1 MFWKR
6 NGEDAPEER
15 PEETRETAAGPIR
28 IERDA
33 QRPATILRVAGE
45 FEDRGGRIVEL
56 FKEVRSSRD
65 RTAVLPIHLSTE
77 DGERFVEVAT
87 RPWTPESVEA
97 ALQTAATVRDS
108 EHAGTELEILSAYPV
123 PEEVEYFFARSPGAL
138 LQLELLRGSLDKP
151 EEFAE
156 IFREA
161 TRRHWDVD
169 LAYETSCLPLV
180 EELLISAL
188 DADERTGKLPPI
200 LDALVGGLGCYLGEV
215 IRHETAAAGSWR
227 PAQEWGDGIVLDF
240 EDVSLDPIGKSHA
253 FLYEGPED
261 SLAFY
266 ADYVLEEIDDLP
278 PMVQE
283 DPDRPEPRA

>member
-15 PEETRETAAGPIR
+15 PEAAHERTSGPIR

-45 FEDRGGRIVEL
+45 FEERGDRIVEL
-56 FKEVRSSRD
+56 FKEVRSSHD
-65 RTAVLPIHLSTE
+65 RTAVIPIHLSTE
-77 DGERFVEVAT
+77 DGERFVEVST

-97 ALQTAATVRDS
+97 VLHTAATVRDS
-108 EHAGTELEILSAYPV
+108 EHAGIELDILSAYPI

-138 LQLELLRGSLDKP
+138 LQLDLLRGSLERP

-161 TRRHWDVD
+161 ARRHWDVD
-169 LAYETSCLPLV
+169 LVYETSCLPLV

-188 DADERTGKLPPI
+188 EADERTGELPPI
-200 LDALVGGLGCYLGEV
+200 LHVLVGGLGCYLGEI
-215 IRHETAAAGSWR
+215 IRRETTASGSWK
-227 PAQEWGDGIVLDF
+227 PAQGWGDGIILEF
-240 EDVSLDPIGKSHA
+240 EDVSLDPIGKAHA

-278 PMVQE
+278 PMAP
-283 DPDRPEPRA
+283 DSDRPQG